1 MRSQTQN
8 MRTLRKVVRKLV
20 RRPSDS
26 QPVQTHSLFYWRP
39 KGGGQNFGDHLS
51 SAIVTKMAAE
61 KGMFLD
67 EIVAAPKRVI
77 AIGSVLHF
85 AEDQNVVWGS
95 GFNASVPLDWHKFG
109 NLDVRAIR
117 GPLTK
122 KFLEDRGVA
131 VPNVFGDPALLTK
144 KLLGMRFHAPER
156 KAPVAFVPNFADLP
170 LMDGWENV
178 VSPYLPWPDVIAR
191 IIASE
196 HVIAS
201 SLHGLIIA
209 DTFGVPCTYIR
220 LSEHEGVFKYEDY
233 CFGAGRERLEIT
245 RSKAEAL
252 RSSPMAAIKPDLER
266 LYNAF
271 PWDLWS

>member
-1 MRSQTQN
+1 
-8 MRTLRKVVRKLV
+8 MRTLKKVAKRLL
-20 RRPSDS
+20 RQSNEPRPI
-26 QPVQTHSLFYWRP
+26 QTNSLFYWRP
-39 KGGGQNFGDHLS
+39 KGGRQNFGDHLS

-67 EIVAAPKRVI
+67 EIVAAPKRMI

-85 AEDQNVVWGS
+85 AESDNVVWGS
-95 GFNASVPLDWHKFG
+95 GFNASVPIDWHKFA
-109 NLDVRAIR
+109 NLDVRAVR

-131 VPNVFGDPALLTK
+131 VPNIFGDPALLTK
-144 KLLGMRFHAPER
+144 KLLGLRFPKPDR
-156 KAPVAFVPNFADLP
+156 KAPVAFVPNFADLE
-170 LMDGWENV
+170 LMTGWENV
-178 VSPYLPWPDVIAR
+178 VSPYLPWPEVIAR

-233 CFGAGRERLEIT
+233 CFGAGREKLEIAT
-245 RSKAEAL
+245 SKGEAL
-252 RSSPMAAIKPDLER
+252 RSSPMASIKPDLDK